1 MKQFKTQILVATI
14 AASLSGMAAA
24 QNYTVQRITTPDT
37 VQNAYGVAINDQ
49 GLTALHMRMPLA
61 AELDFNLISDSLLAE
76 SGISTEF
83 DPTTDELTYRQ
94 YLALVQRLD
103 DRFNGALTSLRL
115 AVNFA
120 GDYDGQSVSMPALL
134 NTAGDGASSQLNSA
148 DHQFLGLNQNNIR
161 VGIASAPYTR
171 FDHTYQPEAQEGQE
185 TPDPVTINY
194 ARRDFTSRALWY
206 DGTNHQLLEPTE
218 QTLLGGES
226 GLFDINENNVAVGFQ
241 SVALTP
247 QAQTRI
253 ASCLEFES
261 DPSSAATPYTCAW
274 GAWHT
279 YQNGTAS
286 NLSSFNGAQLS
297 TNSTIYDVHATVWQL
312 DAQGGVVSQTTYAPL
327 MERLEDDEFVW
338 STYAYAVN
346 NNGIA
351 VGQSWTYF
359 GAEPVVGGRIKMPA
373 IFVDGETRPVT
384 TNEDY
389 LWGAATDINDDD
401 IAIGYVLQNIQ
412 GTRRAVPFTY
422 SVQDDTFT
430 TLPTLF
436 NGSATYPN
444 AINNQGIIV
453 GSAEVDT
460 QIDSTRRRA
469 GYYFDLNNPEQG
481 LINLNEA
488 IGCDSDY
495 FIVSGDSINEQNQIL
510 VTATT
515 EREYTDENGD
525 VRREQVAE
533 TLILNP
539 ESGEFTGCTTEEDKI
554 VRQGAAV
561 SPWGIFSMLLIGGL
575 ITLRRK
581 FTA

>member
-14 AASLSGMAAA
+14 AASLSAAAAA
-24 QNYTVQRITTPDT
+24 QNYTAQPISTPDS
-37 VQNAYGVAINDQ
+37 VQNTYGVAINDQ

-61 AELDFNLISDSLLAE
+61 AELDFSLISASLLADA
-76 SGISTEF
+76 GISTEF

-103 DRFNGALTSLRL
+103 DRVNSSLASLRI
-115 AVNFA
+115 AVNFT
-120 GDYDGQSVSMPALL
+120 GSYDGQSVALPALL
-134 NTAGDGASSQLNSA
+134 NSSGDGASSQLNSA

-171 FDHTYQPEAQEGQE
+171 FDHTFQPEAQEGGD
-185 TPDPVTINY
+185 TPDPVTISY
-194 ARRDFTSRALWY
+194 AQREFTSRGLWY
-206 DGTNHQLLEPTE
+206 DGTNHQLLEPAE
-218 QTLLGGES
+218 QTALGGES

-247 QAQTRI
+247 QAQTRLETCNELANSTT
-253 ASCLEFES
+253 AST
-261 DPSSAATPYTCAW
+261 TPYTCMW
-274 GAWHT
+274 SAWHS
-279 YQNGTAS
+279 YQAGTAS
-286 NLSSFNGAQLS
+286 NLSAFNGPQLA
-297 TNSTIYDVHATVWQL
+297 TNGSIYDMHATVWQL
-312 DAQGGVVSQTTYAPL
+312 DAQGAVISETTYAPL
-327 MERLEDDEFVW
+327 MERIEDDDFHW

-351 VGQSWTYF
+351 VGQSWTYY
-359 GAEPVVGGRIKMPA
+359 GDEPVVSGRIKMPA
-373 IFVDGETRPVT
+373 IFVDGETRAVT
-384 TNEDY
+384 TSEDY

-436 NGSATYPN
+436 TGSATYPN

-453 GSAEVDT
+453 GSAEIDT
-460 QIDSTRRRA
+460 QIDSTRRRV

-488 IGCDSDY
+488 IGCNSDY

-515 EREYTDENGD
+515 ERQYTDENGNT
-525 VRREQVAE
+525 RNEQVAE

-539 ESGEFTGCTTEEDKI
+539 ESGEFTGCTNEEDKI

-581 FTA
+581 FIA